1 MNDYSQKL
9 IGTLAAAAV
18 IGLAGCSTGST
29 AGSTVESSPAPTVAP
44 SPAPTAAASI
54 PALSGMSATALKS
67 ASGLYSSLG
76 GASGVNALAQSFGS
90 KLALNPAVTK
100 YLDAAAIDAAK
111 GGLSNTLA
119 ALAGQPLP
127 ASGSAD
133 LFTALQGKGL
143 DSGAVKGMSTALVD
157 AGKEMNLN
165 TEQLGSLSSIMD
177 AMGKML
183 LK

>member
-1 MNDYSQKL
+1 
-9 IGTLAAAAV
+9 
-18 IGLAGCSTGST
+18 
-29 AGSTVESSPAPTVAP
+29 
-44 SPAPTAAASI
+44 
-54 PALSGMSATALKS
+54 MSASALKS

-90 KLALNPAVTK
+90 KLALSPAVTK

-127 ASGSAD
+127 ATAGSAD

-143 DSGAVKGMSTALVD
+143 DAGAVKGMSTALVD

-165 TEQLGSLSSIMD
+165 TEQLGSLSAIMD
-177 AMGKML
+177 SMGKML